1 MKAFG
6 LVTAILL
13 AALAVPGMAQTDD
26 AVQLRLAS
34 QTSWVGPGQEF
45 VLRLHV
51 DGATPPPDTE
61 LAVSVYRRVSS
72 RSEFARTLDDRVR
85 GEPLVVTA
93 TALTDLTPDPG
104 GGLLVGLP
112 VQDPLQPPDRA
123 RLRLRDEG
131 VYPVRVELRRI
142 GGGPTLA
149 HLTTHLV
156 YATAPT
162 DGSPKLLAA
171 LVLPVHTAPTLRAD
185 GTRRL
190 GDADRDRLAAL
201 AATLEA
207 HPDVPLSVQPTPET
221 LQALAEGDDRDRET
235 LTALTRVV
243 ERQQVL
249 AQTYVPTT
257 TGAFVDADLL
267 DEAAAQLERGRQVV
281 EDTLDRAPDGTV
293 AVADEALRPDVL
305 QQLRARG
312 VGRVVVPDRLLAPVD
327 LPVTLTQPFQLDTGD
342 VRRLDAVAAD
352 AGLVAHFEPDTAP
365 VLAAHRLLADL
376 AVVAFDRP
384 GRARGVVAMAPLTWR
399 PEAAFLDTLLSGL
412 AGAPVVAAAT
422 LDTLFTDVP
431 PATTS
436 RNATLVRGP
445 AASTARPAPLPD
457 ERIRA
462 ERQRLRSFSGMLDPA
477 NPLDDRLEEQ
487 LLVSQSSELRA
498 RTRTAYLDGLARLV
512 DDELQQVR
520 VPEARTIT
528 LTSRRGEIPVTVLS
542 ETGYPVR
549 LDVRVTSDRLAFP
562 DGGARRLELARRNT
576 TERFS
581 VEARGSGAF
590 PLRVQLFSPDGS
602 LLVGETRFT
611 VRSTAFSGVG
621 LGLSVG
627 ALGVLFAWWGR
638 HARRIRRNRRL
649 VPS

>member
-1 MKAFG
+1 MRRLA
-6 LVTAILL
+6 LASAILL
-13 AALAVPGMAQTDD
+13 AALASPGAAQTEDT
-26 AVQLRLAS
+26 VQLRLAS
-34 QTSWVGPGQEF
+34 QTSWVGPGQEL
-45 VLRLHV
+45 VLRLRV
-51 DGATPPPDTE
+51 DGQAPPDTE

-72 RSEFARTLDDRVR
+72 RSEFARTLEDRFR
-85 GEPLVVTA
+85 GAPLVVTA
-93 TALTDLTPDPG
+93 TALSELPPDPG
-104 GGLLVGLP
+104 GALLVSLP

-123 RLRLRDEG
+123 QLRLRDEG

-142 GGGPTLA
+142 GGGPTVA

-156 YATAPT
+156 YATTPT
-162 DGSPKLLAA
+162 DGSPKMLTA
-171 LVLPVHTAPTLRAD
+171 LVLPVHAAPALRAD

-190 GDADRDRLAAL
+190 SDADRERLAEL

-221 LQALAEGDDRDRET
+221 LQALADGDSRDRET
-235 LTALTRVV
+235 LATLGRVL
-243 ERQQVL
+243 ERRHL
-249 AQTYVPTT
+249 LGQTYVPTT
-257 TGAFVDADLL
+257 AGAFTGADLL
-267 DEAAAQLERGRQVV
+267 DEAAAQQERGRQVV
-281 EDTLDRAPDGTV
+281 GDTLGRTPDGTV
-293 AVADEALRPDVL
+293 AVVDEPLRPDVL
-305 QQLRARG
+305 QQERGRG
-312 VGRVVVPDRLLAPVD
+312 VDRVVVPERRLAPVD

-352 AGLVAHFEPDTAP
+352 AGLAAHFAADDAA
-365 VLAAHRLLADL
+365 VLAAHHLLADL
-376 AVVAFDRP
+376 AVIAFDRP
-384 GRARGVVAMAPLTWR
+384 GRARGVVAMPPLSWR
-399 PEAAFLDTLLSGL
+399 PEADFLDTLLSGL
-412 AGAPVVAAAT
+412 AGAPVLASAT
-422 LDTLFTDVP
+422 LDTLFTEVP

-445 AASTARPAPLPD
+445 ATGVDERLAPLPV

-462 ERQRLRSFSGMLDPA
+462 ERRRLRSFSGMLDAA
-477 NPLDDRLEEQ
+477 NPLDDRFEEQ

-498 RTRTAYLDGLARLV
+498 RPRTAYLDGLAQQV
-512 DDELQQVR
+512 DRELGRVR
-520 VPEARTIT
+520 VPEGRTIT
-528 LTSRRGEIPVTVLS
+528 LTARRGEIPVTVLS

-562 DGGARRLELARRNT
+562 DGGSRRLELARRNT

-590 PLRVQLFSPDGS
+590 PLRVRLFSPDGA

-621 LGLSVG
+621 LVLSVG

-638 HARRIRRNRRL
+638 HATRSRRNRRL